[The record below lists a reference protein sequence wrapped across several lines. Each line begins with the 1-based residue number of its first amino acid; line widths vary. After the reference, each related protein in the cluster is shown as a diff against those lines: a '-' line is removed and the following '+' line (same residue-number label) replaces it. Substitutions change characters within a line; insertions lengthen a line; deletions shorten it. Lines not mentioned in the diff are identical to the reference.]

1 MTEKE
6 LKQVH
11 YLIQQGAK
19 EGKLL
24 PRTMRELRKVQNSFF
39 LCEGT
44 PDGRVI
50 ACASLEIYTR
60 RLAEIRSLYVSPLF
74 RGQGIGHEL
83 ISQCIERAKKRHVQ
97 EIVAVTDK
105 IELFREFGF
114 TDDIKG
120 QQTMF
125 LKL

>member
-1 MTEKE
+1 MTESE
-6 LKQVH
+6 LKQV
-11 YLIQQGAK
+11 YNLIKAGAK

-24 PRTMRELRKVQNSFF
+24 PRSMRELRKVKNSFF
-39 LCEGT
+39 LSYY
-44 PDGRVI
+44 DGGKVY
-50 ACASLEIYTR
+50 ACASLEIYTK
-60 RLAEIRSLYVSPLF
+60 RLAEIRSLYVLPKY
-74 RGQGIGHEL
+74 RGKGIGRAL
-83 ISQCIERAKKRHVQ
+83 IDECITRAKKRHVK

-120 QQTMF
+120 QQCMF

>member
-6 LKQVH
+6 LKQV
-11 YLIQQGAK
+11 YELIKLGAK

-24 PRTMRELRKVQNSFF
+24 SRSLRELRKVKNSFF
-39 LCEGT
+39 YFSSGGE
-44 PDGRVI
+44 I
-50 ACASLEIYTR
+50 MACASLEIYTK
-60 RLAEIRSLYVSPLF
+60 RLAEIRSLYVLPIA
-74 RGQGIGHEL
+74 RGSGVAHHL
-83 ISQCIERAKKRHVQ
+83 IKLCIHRAKKRHVQ

-105 IELFREFGF
+105 IDLFKEFGF

-120 QQTMF
+120 QQCMF